1 MESPELS
8 ILALNLIIVLVS
20 YLSIYPKLAGDDLKK
35 ITFLD
40 ILSSGFALLVVGLN
54 YWSSGHEFNILI
66 NNVNWFWFT
75 LISYFVIE
83 VPVMLWYFKKQNVKM

>member
-20 YLSIYPKLAGDDLKK
+20 YLSIYPKLAGNDLKK

-54 YWSSGHEFNILI
+54 YWGSGHEFNILI

-75 LISYFVIE
+75 LISYFLME